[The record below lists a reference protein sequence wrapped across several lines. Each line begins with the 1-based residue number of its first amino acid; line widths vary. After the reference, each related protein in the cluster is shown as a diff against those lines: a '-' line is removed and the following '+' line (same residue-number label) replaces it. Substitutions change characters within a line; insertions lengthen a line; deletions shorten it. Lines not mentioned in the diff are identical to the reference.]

1 WWCDTGPSV
10 PGLRIDSTSNPLV
23 KELAALRDRRARDAS
38 GTYLVEGARETG
50 RAIAAGVPIIRLL
63 HSPALTGSDSEAAAL
78 VALAGAR
85 GFETVELSAPAF
97 TRLSL
102 RQNPDGI
109 AVHVEA
115 VPLRASA
122 LADVRL
128 EADPLILVLDGIEK
142 PGNVGALVR
151 TAGAVG
157 VDLVIVTGAGTDLFN
172 PN

>member
-38 GTYLVEGARETG
+38 GTYLVEGAREAG

-85 GFETVELSAPAF
+85 GFETVEHLAPSF
-97 TRLSL
+97 HRHSTLQQPNRI
-102 RQNPDGI
+102 PVTGI
-109 AVHVEA
+109 AA
-115 VPLRASA
+115 
-122 LADVRL
+122 
-128 EADPLILVLDGIEK
+128 
-142 PGNVGALVR
+142 
-151 TAGAVG
+151 
-157 VDLVIVTGAGTDLFN
+157 
-172 PN
+172 